1 MNKEKREAIAILR
14 HQIISPVL
22 MDSGRSQM
30 AYFRQVSGAQFE
42 VPGRGLRQFHASTM
56 KGWLNGYK
64 KHGFTALLP
73 KVRRDAGNFRRFS
86 PEDFDAIKRLREE
99 HLDVSVVK
107 FYDRALREGKLGQPP
122 MCQETLRRFLKSEK
136 LYTKREPKA
145 RKRFE
150 MGRFGELWTGDFMH
164 GPHVLEAPL
173 GKKKRKAILLAIIDD
188 HSRLVVGAEFGFFET
203 TRLIE
208 QVFKDSI
215 LTYGLPD
222 RLYVD
227 NGPSFSSEYL
237 KKVCAHL
244 GIGLVHSKP
253 YDSPSRGKI
262 ERWFRTV
269 RECFLADWTE
279 AAFAGIDLKTLN
291 ELFRQWLRQH
301 YHHQNHSGIDARP
314 IDRYQSSITQYP
326 TRRIDEETLDEF
338 FLVRVDRS
346 VNNDSTLSFQGVIY
360 EVPPSYIGK
369 RVELRYLQERPSD
382 IYLYENGIRIQKCH
396 PVDSK
401 ANGLLYR
408 PRPRDSEV
416 SLHDAFTPSH
426 DSKPQELKSEPES
439 L

>member
-1 MNKEKREAIAILR
+1 MDKEKREAIAILR

-73 KVRRDAGNFRRFS
+73 KIRRDAGNFRRFS
-86 PEDFDAIKRLREE
+86 PEEFDAIKRLREE

-107 FYDRALREGKLGQPP
+107 FYERALSEGKLGNPP
-122 MCQETLRRFLKSEK
+122 MCQETLRRFLKSKK
-136 LYTKREPKA
+136 LYNKREPKA

-164 GPHVLEAPL
+164 GPQVLEAPL

-188 HSRLVVGAEFGFFET
+188 HSRLVVGAEFGFFEN

-227 NGPSFSSEYL
+227 YVPGHIIAVMCPLQLCGSSQKIPAISRDPPESWPHKKQARRSIRLGKSLRFPIYRQKEKCLYAGTILCELPNHRRHPRQLACRSHREIRRMDGRTRVFPSVGPSPSS
-237 KKVCAHL
+237 
-244 GIGLVHSKP
+244 S
-253 YDSPSRGKI
+253 DSPVRGVCVVSRCP
-262 ERWFRTV
+262 T
-269 RECFLADWTE
+269 
-279 AAFAGIDLKTLN
+279 
-291 ELFRQWLRQH
+291 
-301 YHHQNHSGIDARP
+301 
-314 IDRYQSSITQYP
+314 SSAT
-326 TRRIDEETLDEF
+326 
-338 FLVRVDRS
+338 
-346 VNNDSTLSFQGVIY
+346 
-360 EVPPSYIGK
+360 
-369 RVELRYLQERPSD
+369 
-382 IYLYENGIRIQKCH
+382 
-396 PVDSK
+396 
-401 ANGLLYR
+401 
-408 PRPRDSEV
+408 SEV
-416 SLHDAFTPSH
+416 CR
-426 DSKPQELKSEPES
+426 
-439 L
+439 